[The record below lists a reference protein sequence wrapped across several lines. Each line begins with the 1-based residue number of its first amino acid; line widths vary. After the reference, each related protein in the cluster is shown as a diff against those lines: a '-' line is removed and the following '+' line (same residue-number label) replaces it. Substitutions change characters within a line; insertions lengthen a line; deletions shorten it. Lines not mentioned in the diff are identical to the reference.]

1 MPIMDGLTATRKIRE
16 LEASTNTHVP
26 IIAITANALAGDREM
41 CLAAGM
47 NEYLSKPF
55 QIETL
60 IQKMKELLEDSGN

>member
-1 MPIMDGLTATRKIRE
+1 MDGLTATRKIRE

-26 IIAITANALAGDREM
+26 IIAITANALAGDKEI

-47 NEYLSKPF
+47 NEYISKPF

-60 IQKMKELLEDSGN
+60 IQKIKELLEESSN